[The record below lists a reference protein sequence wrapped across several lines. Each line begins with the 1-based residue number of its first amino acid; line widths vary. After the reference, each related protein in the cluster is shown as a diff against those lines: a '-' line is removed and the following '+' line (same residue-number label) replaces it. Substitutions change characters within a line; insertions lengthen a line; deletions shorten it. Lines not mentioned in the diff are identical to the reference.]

1 MIKSLSVFFPA
12 YNEEENIKPTVE
24 KAVKVLDSLNMEWEI
39 LIIDDGS
46 RDRTGEVSDELAKY
60 NKRIRVIHQKNGGY
74 GMALRSGFYDSKYDW
89 IFFTDADGQFDFSEI
104 KLLIKKAESEDLDL
118 VIGYRIDRKDPP
130 LRKLNGWGWTMLT
143 DIMFGMHIKDVD
155 CAFKL
160 IRGEVIEKIPKL
172 ESTRGAMISPEL
184 LAKAKKAG
192 FKIGQVGVTH
202 FPREYGNPTGAK
214 LSVIFQSFV
223 DLFRMW
229 LKLL

>member
-12 YNEEENIKPTVE
+12 YNEEENIRTAVE
-24 KAVKVLDSLNMEWEI
+24 SAVKVLDSLVLEWEI

-46 RDRTGEVSDELAKY
+46 KDRTGEISDELAKS
-60 NKRIRVIHQKNGGY
+60 NKRIKVIHQKNGGY
-74 GMALRSGFYDSKYDW
+74 GVALRSGFYNSKYSW

-104 KLLIKKAESEDLDL
+104 KLLIAKAEADNLDL
-118 VIGYRIDRKDPP
+118 VIGYRIDRKDPL

-143 DIMFGMHIKDVD
+143 DLMFGMQVKDVD

-160 IRGEVIEKIPKL
+160 IKREVLEVIPKL
-172 ESTRGAMISPEL
+172 ESTRGAMVSPEL

-192 FKIGQVGVTH
+192 FKMGQVGVTH
-202 FPREYGNPTGAK
+202 FSREYGNPTGAK

-229 LKLL
+229 LKLR

>member
-12 YNEEENIKPTVE
+12 YNEEENIVPAVE
-24 KAVKVLDSLNMEWEI
+24 KAVKVLEGLELRWEV

-46 RDRTGEVSDELAKY
+46 KDRTGELSDELASKD
-60 NKRIRVIHQKNGGY
+60 KRIRVIHQKNGGY
-74 GMALRSGFYDSKYDW
+74 GLALRAGFYNSQYEW
-89 IFFTDADGQFDFSEI
+89 IFFTDADVQFDFSEV
-104 KLLIKKAESEDLDL
+104 KLLMDKAVVEDLDL

-130 LRKLNGWGWTMLT
+130 LRKLNGWGWTQLT
-143 DIMFGMHIKDVD
+143 DLMFGMNVRDVD

-160 IRGEVIEKIPKL
+160 IKREVLEKIPKL

-192 FKIGQVGVTH
+192 FKMGQIGVTH

-214 LSVIFQSFV
+214 LSVIFQSFL
-223 DLFRMW
+223 DLFKMW
-229 LKLL
+229 IKLR